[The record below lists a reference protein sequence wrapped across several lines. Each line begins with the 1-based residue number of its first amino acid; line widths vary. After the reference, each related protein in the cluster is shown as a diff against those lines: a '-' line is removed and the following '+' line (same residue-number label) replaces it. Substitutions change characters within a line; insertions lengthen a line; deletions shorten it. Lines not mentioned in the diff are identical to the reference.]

1 VRDGASA
8 SPLKQSHS
16 ESDTSGRL
24 PTWRLVACV
33 FLPFAAG
40 YYLSYLFRTINTL
53 ISGPLSAEL
62 GLDAANLGLLTSV
75 YFLVFGAVQ
84 IPIGSL
90 LDRFGP
96 RLMQSVLLVV
106 AAGGAALFAAST
118 DLPGLLI
125 ARAMIGLGV
134 AAALMAGLKAIVTW
148 FPRERVALVNGYMI
162 MLGALGGVTATAPAE
177 WLMSYVGW
185 RGLFELLAAATVAA
199 ALLIFLAV
207 PQEAQPMPPQRTPM
221 KLRAIYRDPRFWRI
235 APLSASCIGSAW
247 SLQGL
252 WAAPWLTDVEG
263 LNRETL
269 ITQLFFMAIGICLGA
284 LLLGTTADRLRRRG
298 IATETL
304 FAAVVALFVIAEL
317 ALIMRLPLPSQL
329 PWFVISIVSAATVL
343 SFAII
348 AEYFPSELA
357 ARANGS
363 LNVLHFGW
371 AFVVQYGTGLILEQW
386 IPQDGHYP
394 AIAYQVAFAA
404 SAAVQIV
411 ALAWFAVPWLRS
423 LNWRARA
430 SFLRAFANDKAPV
443 EAVIATAE
451 ISMFEPHES
460 GAW

>member
-1 VRDGASA
+1 MRA
-8 SPLKQSHS
+8 SPLKQSHP
-16 ESDTSGRL
+16 ECERL
-24 PTWRLVACV
+24 PTWRLIACV

-53 ISGPLSAEL
+53 ISGSLSAEL

-84 IPIGSL
+84 IPIGAL

-96 RLMQSVLLVV
+96 RRVQSMLLIV
-106 AAGGAALFAAST
+106 AAAGAALFATST
-118 DLPGLLI
+118 NLLGLLI
-125 ARAMIGLGV
+125 ARALIGLGV

-148 FPRERVALVNGYMI
+148 FPRERVPLINGYMI

-177 WLMSYVGW
+177 WLMAHTGW
-185 RGLFELLAAATVAA
+185 RGLFELSAAATLAA

-207 PQEAQPMPPQRTPM
+207 PEAARPVVTRRPP
-221 KLRAIYRDPRFWRI
+221 LRAIYRDPRFWRI

-263 LNRETL
+263 LNREAL
-269 ITQLFFMAIGICLGA
+269 IIQLFLMAIGICFGA
-284 LLLGTTADRLRRRG
+284 LLLGTIADRLRRRG
-298 IATETL
+298 IAMENL
-304 FAAVVALFVIAEL
+304 FAAVVGLFVIAEL
-317 ALIMRLPLPSQL
+317 ALIVRLSLPSQL

-343 SFAII
+343 SFAIM

-371 AFVVQYGTGLILEQW
+371 AFVVQYATGLILEQW
-386 IPQDGHYP
+386 TPQDGHYP
-394 AIAYQVAFAA
+394 AIAYQVAFAV
-404 SAAVQIV
+404 SVAVQIM
-411 ALAWFAVPWLRS
+411 ALAWFVVPWLRS
-423 LNWRARA
+423 MDWRARA
-430 SFLRAFANDKAPV
+430 YFLRDLVSNTVPV
-443 EAVIATAE
+443 EALIASTE
-451 ISMFEPHES
+451 IGMFEPHES
-460 GAW
+460 GEW

>member
-1 VRDGASA
+1 M
-8 SPLKQSHS
+8 
-16 ESDTSGRL
+16 GRL

-62 GLDAANLGLLTSV
+62 GLDAATLGLLTSV

-84 IPIGSL
+84 IPIGAL

-96 RLMQSVLLVV
+96 RRVQSVLLVV

-118 DLPGLLI
+118 DLVGLLI

-148 FPRERVALVNGYMI
+148 FPRERVALINGYMI

-177 WLMSYVGW
+177 WLMGYAGW
-185 RGLFELLAAATVAA
+185 RGLFELSAAATLAA
-199 ALLIFLAV
+199 ALLIFLAA
-207 PQEAQPMPPQRTPM
+207 PQEANAMALQGTPM
-221 KLRAIYRDPRFWRI
+221 KLRAIYGNPRFWRV

-263 LNRETL
+263 LDREAL
-269 ITQLFFMAIGICLGA
+269 ITQLLLMAIGICLGA
-284 LLLGTTADRLRRRG
+284 LLLGTIADRLRRRG

-304 FAAVVALFVIAEL
+304 FAAVAGLFVIAEL

-371 AFVVQYGTGLILEQW
+371 AFVAQYGTGLILEQW
-386 IPQDGHYP
+386 APQDGHYP
-394 AIAYQVAFAA
+394 AIAYQVAFAV
-404 SAAVQIV
+404 SVAVQIL
-411 ALAWFAVPWLRS
+411 ALIWFVVPSLRS
-423 LNWRARA
+423 LDWRALA
-430 SFLRAFANDKAPV
+430 SFLRDLVNDKVPV
-443 EAVIATAE
+443 EAIIASAE